1 MILTAATVITAD
13 AVHSPG
19 HVLVEEG
26 LVVGVGGGR
35 GGVDS
40 LDLGD
45 AVLTAGFVDIHC
57 HGGGGSSFT
66 TGDPAEARR
75 VLAAHRALGT
85 TSMMAS
91 LVTDTTEALQSQVRG
106 LAPLVTGGELLG
118 VHLEGPWLS
127 EHHCGAHD
135 PTLLRDPK
143 PAAMDA
149 VIDASAD
156 TVRMVTLAPEREHG
170 MAAVAHLA
178 ARGILPALGHSDA
191 PYDVAREAIDAGAS
205 VATHLF
211 NAMRPIHHREPGPV
225 LALVEDPRV
234 TIEVIADGVHLHP
247 AIVQDVFHAVPERAV
262 LVTDAMSAAGAG
274 DGHYLLGPLGV
285 TVQDGVARLDE
296 GGAIAGST
304 LTLDAAVRF
313 CVKVAEVELAAAV
326 RAATIHP
333 ARTLGRDD
341 IGDIAPGRS
350 ADLVVLSPELEVRRV
365 MHRGTW
371 LD

>member
-19 HVLVEEG
+19 HVLVEDG
-26 LVVGVGGGR
+26 LIVGVGGGR

-45 AVLTAGFVDIHC
+45 AVLTAGFVDMHS
-57 HGGGGSSFT
+57 HGGGGASFT
-66 TGDPAEARR
+66 TGDPAETRR
-75 VLAAHRALGT
+75 VLATHRAHGT

-91 LVTDTTEALQSQVRG
+91 LVSDTTEALQSHVRA
-106 LAPLVTGGELLG
+106 LAPLVQSGELLG

-127 EHHCGAHD
+127 ENHCGAHD
-135 PTLLRDPK
+135 PALLRDPD

-149 VIDASAD
+149 VLDAAPG

-191 PYDVAREAIDAGAS
+191 HYDVAREAIDAGAS

-211 NAMRPIHHREPGPV
+211 NGMRSIHHREPGPV

-234 TIEVIADGVHLHP
+234 TIELIADGVHLHP
-247 AIVQDVFHAVPERAV
+247 AIVRDVFHAAPERAV
-262 LVTDAMSAAGAG
+262 LITDAMSAAGG
-274 DGHYLLGPLGV
+274 EDGHYRLGPLGV
-285 TVQDGVARLDE
+285 TVQDGIARLDE

-313 CVKVAEVELAAAV
+313 CVKAAGVALASAV
-326 RAATIHP
+326 RAATTHP

-341 IGDIAPGRS
+341 IGDIAPGRA
-350 ADLVVLSPELEVRRV
+350 ADLVVLSPELDVRRV
-365 MHRGTW
+365 MHRGAW